1 MNRVKEINIKNCT
14 YYFFDMINIKILIK
28 VKCYVAM
35 YKLIMQ
41 ILCTLLLLIQ

>member
-14 YYFFDMINIKILIK
+14 YYFFDDMINIKILIT

-35 YKLIMQ
+35 QKLIAQ
-41 ILCTLLLLIQ
+41 ILCTLLLIQ